1 MVDWQEEYKKK
12 LVSAEEAI
20 SIIKSEQRV
29 AFAYGAEPQAL
40 GLALCARLGDL
51 ENVRLVVPAPGRDFG
66 WYDPGWEMSFQIEVG
81 YILPMVRNMIEE
93 RRGDYIISGLVW
105 AQPPG
110 VRPKPDVLLMQLST
124 PDDHGYCSF
133 GNSLWDKKEA
143 VMDAK
148 MVIAEAN
155 PRLIRTYGDNF
166 IHMSHIGY
174 FVEHIPTGKT
184 PGATDILGRKSTGPG
199 EVEKTMAESVARH
212 IIKDGDCLELGVGGG
227 AEWLPLMG
235 VLDNKHDL
243 GWHSENTPRGIA
255 TLVMNGVINGKRKQ
269 INVGKAVATAVGGG
283 TREEM
288 DFIANNPMFEVYSS
302 FYALDPSVIS
312 QNDNVVAINSC
323 LAVDL
328 SGQIASESLG
338 PVMLSG
344 TGGQLTFAIGAA
356 LSKGGRNVTICRS
369 TAKTKEGTISRIV
382 PQLPLGTIVT
392 VPRVLADRVVTE
404 YGIAEL
410 RGKTQRERA
419 EALIAV
425 AHPDFR
431 AELRK
436 EAQRLYWP

>member
-40 GLALCARLGDL
+40 GLALCSRLGDL
-51 ENVRLVVPAPGRDFG
+51 QNVRLVVPAPGRDFG

-81 YILPMVRNMIEE
+81 FILPMVRNMIEE

-110 VRPKPDVLLMQLST
+110 VRPNPDVLLMQLST
-124 PDDHGYCSF
+124 PDDHGFCGF

-143 VMDAK
+143 VREAK

-166 IHMSHIGY
+166 IHMSEIDY

-199 EVEKTMAESVARH
+199 EVEKTIAESIAS
-212 IIKDGDCLELGVGGG
+212 IINDGDCLEIGVGGA
-227 AEWLPLMG
+227 AEWLPLIG

-255 TLVMNGVINGKRKQ
+255 TLMRNGVINSKRKQ
-269 INVGKAVATAVGGG
+269 IKAGIHVATAVGGG

-288 DFIANNPMFEVYSS
+288 DWIANNPLIEVHSS
-302 FYALDPSVIS
+302 FWVLNPAVIC

-323 LAVDL
+323 LSIDL
-328 SGQIASESLG
+328 TGQIASESLG
-338 PVMLSG
+338 PTMLSG

-356 LSKGGRNVTICRS
+356 LSKGGRNITCCRS
-369 TAKTKEGTISRIV
+369 TAKTKAGTISRIV
-382 PQLPLGTIVT
+382 PQLPVGTIVT
-392 VPRVLADRVVTE
+392 VPRVLADMVITE
-404 YGIAEL
+404 YGIARL
-410 RGKTQRERA
+410 RGKTQRERV
-419 EALIAV
+419 EELIAI